1 MLEQSQG
8 ADRRLLRRD
17 RSEGRRTIDLAQG
30 ILIGRYRYSP
40 GAAFAELL
48 AVSRRH
54 DITLTAAA
62 DALIDLAIAG
72 DTGSQPPSVEAAIA
86 AFEWGGLFAD
96 TRADANH
103 VE

>member
-17 RSEGRRTIDLAQG
+17 GSEGRRTIDLAQG
-30 ILIGRYRYSP
+30 ILIGQRRCSP
-40 GAAFAELL
+40 SIAFAELL

-62 DALIDLAIAG
+62 AALIDLAIDG
-72 DTGSQPPSVEAAIA
+72 DTGSQPASMDAVVAE
-86 AFEWGGLFAD
+86 FEWGELFGAAH
-96 TRADANH
+96 ADANH
-103 VE
+103 FE